1 MRDHKADSHFIGH
14 EPCPKCGSK
23 DNLARYSDGHG
34 YCFSTGCE
42 YWESGEEE
50 MQLQAPQVV
59 HLEKMTAVYRGMRG
73 ISKETMEF
81 YGCYTYLNSDGE
93 EK

>member
-59 HLEKMTAVYRGMRG
+59 HLEKMTAVYRGYARHIQG
-73 ISKETMEF
+73 DN
-81 YGCYTYLNSDGE
+81 GVLRVLHLPQQ
-93 EK
+93 